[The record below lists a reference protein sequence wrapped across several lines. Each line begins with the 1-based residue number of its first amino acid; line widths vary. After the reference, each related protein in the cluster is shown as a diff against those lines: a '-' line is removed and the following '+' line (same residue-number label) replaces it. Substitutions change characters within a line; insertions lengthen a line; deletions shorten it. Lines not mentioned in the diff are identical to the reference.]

1 MAYLCELQYPA
12 SAGKTSDP
20 SGRIVI
26 ALDPGETDRIAALTL
41 SLYRPDGR
49 VARRTRLTA
58 LATEGGDPADG
69 IRLIWRGPMRDPD
82 GIPLAVALTEAAGRV
97 LSFVSYA
104 PLLAV
109 DGPAAG
115 ARATVL
121 PPEAG
126 DRPGF
131 GPDGSLL
138 TSPVDAPTP
147 PLCLAGGTR
156 VDTATGPRAVESL
169 RAGDRIVTL
178 SGAQVPLRLVLAHR
192 VEPSKMRRD
201 RRFWPVCIRAGA
213 LGFGLP
219 RRTLWV
225 GAQHRM
231 LYQSIR
237 VPLLFGDDAVLVRAK
252 SMAASLDR
260 IYVDASAK
268 ALTYFQL
275 VFDRHEV
282 IFAEG
287 AATESFLPAAEDLQ
301 HLAPQDRAR
310 LRASCPH
317 LGTGTPGGELGFPT
331 LRSWEL
337 MACVA

>member
-1 MAYLCELQYPA
+1 MAYLSKLQYPA
-12 SAGKTSDP
+12 FPGKTTDP
-20 SGRIVI
+20 SGQIVV
-26 ALDPGETDRIAALTL
+26 ALEPAEMERVEALSL

-49 VARRTRLTA
+49 MAHRTGLTA
-58 LATEGGDPADG
+58 LASVDGDRTDR
-69 IRLIWRGPMRDPD
+69 IRLLWRGPMLDAD
-82 GIPLAVALTEAAGRV
+82 GAPLAVALTEAAGRV

-104 PLLAV
+104 PLVAV

-115 ARATVL
+115 ALATVL

-126 DRPGF
+126 DRLSF
-131 GPDGSLL
+131 GPDRCLL
-138 TSPVDAPTP
+138 TPPDDGPAP
-147 PLCLAGGTR
+147 PLCLAGGTQ

-169 RAGDRIVTL
+169 RAGDRITTL
-178 SGAQVPLRLVLAHR
+178 SGAQVPLRLVLTHR

-231 LYQSIR
+231 LYQSIK

-260 IYVDASAK
+260 IYVDASPR

-287 AATESFLPAAEDLQ
+287 AATESFRPGAEDLQ

-310 LRASCPH
+310 LRTACPH
-317 LGTGTPGGELGFPT
+317 LGTGASAGELGFPT